1 MFTRTLQGLRNA
13 PTSFHRVV
21 VRIFKKLLAKGCCQ
35 VYLDDILCYNKTFD
49 EHLSTIDEALTLIED
64 SGMLINV
71 EKCEFAVSKIT
82 YLGFEMDK
90 FGYRPDSRKMKCIT
104 EMKAPE
110 TLRGIRGVL
119 DFVIFIGIY

>member
-1 MFTRTLQGLRNA
+1 
-13 PTSFHRVV
+13 
-21 VRIFKKLLAKGCCQ
+21 
-35 VYLDDILCYNKTFD
+35 
-49 EHLSTIDEALTLIED
+49 
-64 SGMLINV
+64 MLINV

-110 TLRGIRGVL
+110 TIRGIRGVL
-119 DFVIFIGIY
+119 GFTNFYRHLLPKSWISVLTGFTAGTDFWHFLYG